1 MPSTSEVSELVLLG
15 APRSGAGLLA
25 SILKSGSGWG
35 TSALSAGQLEDSV
48 ADLGAESREFTSHH
62 LGAVDATPRV
72 LDAVRQ
78 AARQIVP
85 ADAQYVVDWNPR
97 LSVRV
102 GLLATALPNAKF
114 VLVARRPVPTIS
126 SMVDAW
132 RTERFASIPD
142 LPDWWGEPWA
152 FPLIEGWRELIG
164 APPAQV
170 CATQWAGITN
180 DLLDSLASLD
190 PNRWTVCSYENL
202 TVNPEEEIATLTQ
215 ALGINW
221 TGEIP
226 DPLPLISSV
235 VTAPEMGK
243 WQRNWAELSVAM
255 PVIQPTVD
263 RYREVIESK
272 RPGIP
277 WPELEAPEKPESDV
291 RTIASE
297 GTPFSS
303 SHTSTMGQ
311 LLEQARASLVI
322 TTYKSGHVIFARSDE
337 GKVNTE
343 FKHVER
349 PMGVAVA
356 GARLAI
362 GSADAILTFTANSG
376 MAAQVPSPKP
386 VDVAYAPRSIIF
398 TGDVAIHDMAYGS
411 DGTLY
416 FINTRFSCLCRQDID
431 YSFTPIWRPSWI
443 SGLAAEDRCHVNGL
457 AMVDG
462 QPRYV
467 SALSQ
472 TDVAGGWRELKGTS
486 GVIVDVTTDQII
498 ASGLAMPHSPR
509 WYDGR
514 LWVLESG
521 KGTLSTVDIDTGA
534 LTLVATLPGFTRGL
548 SFIGPY
554 ALVGL
559 SQVRESVFS
568 SLPITSQAAER
579 NCGVWMVDTRNG
591 EIAGFLKFDGV
602 VQEIFEVA
610 VLPAT
615 WPTIID
621 PGELTI
627 NAFVLSEETLQDI
640 VTSPQ
645 LE

>member
-1 MPSTSEVSELVLLG
+1 
-15 APRSGAGLLA
+15 
-25 SILKSGSGWG
+25 
-35 TSALSAGQLEDSV
+35 
-48 ADLGAESREFTSHH
+48 
-62 LGAVDATPRV
+62 
-72 LDAVRQ
+72 
-78 AARQIVP
+78 
-85 ADAQYVVDWNPR
+85 
-97 LSVRV
+97 
-102 GLLATALPNAKF
+102 
-114 VLVARRPVPTIS
+114 
-126 SMVDAW
+126 
-132 RTERFASIPD
+132 
-142 LPDWWGEPWA
+142 
-152 FPLIEGWRELIG
+152 
-164 APPAQV
+164 
-170 CATQWAGITN
+170 
-180 DLLDSLASLD
+180 
-190 PNRWTVCSYENL
+190 VCSYENL

-386 VDVAYAPRSIIF
+386 VDFAYAPRSIIF

-472 TDVAGGWRELKGTS
+472 TDVAVGWRELKGTS

-640 VTSPQ
+640 VTAPQ

>member
-1 MPSTSEVSELVLLG
+1 
-15 APRSGAGLLA
+15 
-25 SILKSGSGWG
+25 
-35 TSALSAGQLEDSV
+35 
-48 ADLGAESREFTSHH
+48 
-62 LGAVDATPRV
+62 
-72 LDAVRQ
+72 
-78 AARQIVP
+78 
-85 ADAQYVVDWNPR
+85 
-97 LSVRV
+97 
-102 GLLATALPNAKF
+102 
-114 VLVARRPVPTIS
+114 
-126 SMVDAW
+126 
-132 RTERFASIPD
+132 
-142 LPDWWGEPWA
+142 
-152 FPLIEGWRELIG
+152 
-164 APPAQV
+164 
-170 CATQWAGITN
+170 
-180 DLLDSLASLD
+180 
-190 PNRWTVCSYENL
+190 
-202 TVNPEEEIATLTQ
+202 
-215 ALGINW
+215 
-221 TGEIP
+221 
-226 DPLPLISSV
+226 
-235 VTAPEMGK
+235 
-243 WQRNWAELSVAM
+243 
-255 PVIQPTVD
+255 
-263 RYREVIESK
+263 
-272 RPGIP
+272 
-277 WPELEAPEKPESDV
+277 
-291 RTIASE
+291 
-297 GTPFSS
+297 
-303 SHTSTMGQ
+303 MGQ

-356 GARLAI
+356 GPRLAI
-362 GSADAILTFTANSG
+362 GSADAILTFTANAG
-376 MAAQVPSPKP
+376 IAAQVPSPKP
-386 VDVAYAPRSIIF
+386 VDAPYAPRSIVF
-398 TGDVAIHDMAYGS
+398 TGDVAIHDMAYGA

-416 FINTRFSCLCRQDID
+416 FVNTRFSCLCRQDID
-431 YSFTPIWRPSWI
+431 YSFTPIWRPTWI

-486 GVIVDVTTDQII
+486 GVIVDITTDQIL

-509 WYDGR
+509 WHDGQ

-521 KGTLSTVDIDTGA
+521 KGTLSTVNIATGE
-534 LTLVATLPGFTRGL
+534 LTQVATLPGFTRGL

-591 EIAGFLKFDGV
+591 SIAGFLKFDGV

-615 WPTIID
+615 WPTIVD

-627 NAFVLSEETLQDI
+627 NAFVLAEETLKDVVGAQ
-640 VTSPQ
+640 PP
-645 LE
+645 E

>member
-1 MPSTSEVSELVLLG
+1 
-15 APRSGAGLLA
+15 
-25 SILKSGSGWG
+25 
-35 TSALSAGQLEDSV
+35 
-48 ADLGAESREFTSHH
+48 
-62 LGAVDATPRV
+62 
-72 LDAVRQ
+72 
-78 AARQIVP
+78 
-85 ADAQYVVDWNPR
+85 
-97 LSVRV
+97 
-102 GLLATALPNAKF
+102 
-114 VLVARRPVPTIS
+114 
-126 SMVDAW
+126 
-132 RTERFASIPD
+132 
-142 LPDWWGEPWA
+142 
-152 FPLIEGWRELIG
+152 
-164 APPAQV
+164 
-170 CATQWAGITN
+170 
-180 DLLDSLASLD
+180 
-190 PNRWTVCSYENL
+190 
-202 TVNPEEEIATLTQ
+202 
-215 ALGINW
+215 
-221 TGEIP
+221 
-226 DPLPLISSV
+226 
-235 VTAPEMGK
+235 MGK

-263 RYREVIESK
+263 RYREVIESQ
-272 RPGIP
+272 RPGTP

-303 SHTSTMGQ
+303 SHTTTMAQ

-322 TTYKSGHVIFARSDE
+322 TTYKSGHVILARADE

-376 MAAQVPSPKP
+376 MGAQVPSPKP
-386 VDVAYAPRSIIF
+386 TDAAYAPRSIVF

-431 YSFTPIWRPSWI
+431 YSFAPIWRPSWI
-443 SGLAAEDRCHVNGL
+443 SALAAEDRCHVNGL

-472 TDVAGGWRELKGTS
+472 TDVAVGWRELKGTS

-509 WYDGR
+509 WHDGR

-521 KGTLSTVDIDTGA
+521 KGTLSTVDIDTGE
-534 LTLVATLPGFTRGL
+534 LVHVATLPGFTRGL

-627 NAFVLSEETLQDI
+627 NAFVLSDETLQEI
-640 VTSPQ
+640 VTQPQ
-645 LE
+645 PE

>member
-1 MPSTSEVSELVLLG
+1 VTELVLLG

-25 SILKSGSGWG
+25 SILHSGNGWG
-35 TSALSAGQLEDSV
+35 TSALSSGQLEDSLPE
-48 ADLGAESREFTSHH
+48 LGAQSRGFTSHH
-62 LGAVDATPRV
+62 LGIGDATPRV
-72 LDAVRQ
+72 LDLVRQ
-78 AARQIVP
+78 AAEQKEP
-85 ADAQYVVDWNPR
+85 ADSEGVVDWNPR

-102 GLLATALPNAKF
+102 GLLAAALPDAKF

-126 SMVDAW
+126 SLMDAW
-132 RTERFASIPD
+132 RTEIFESVPD

-164 APPAQV
+164 APPARV
-170 CATQWAGITN
+170 CAAQWASITN
-180 DLLDSLASLD
+180 ELLDSLASLD
-190 PNRWTVCSYENL
+190 PRRWAVCSFENL
-202 TVNPEEEIATLTQ
+202 TANPAAEIATVTQ
-215 ALGINW
+215 ALGLQW

-226 DPLPLISSV
+226 DPLPLSSSV
-235 VTAPEMGK
+235 VTAPELGK
-243 WQRNWAELSVAM
+243 WHRNWPELSAAM
-255 PVIQPTVD
+255 PEIQPTVD

-272 RPGIP
+272 RPGTP
-277 WPELEAPEKPESDV
+277 WPELEAPEKPDVDV

-303 SHTSTMGQ
+303 SHTSSMGQ

-356 GARLAI
+356 GPRLAI
-362 GSADAILTFTANSG
+362 GSADAILTFTANAG
-376 MAAQVPSPKP
+376 IAAQVPSPKP
-386 VDVAYAPRSIIF
+386 VDAPYAPRSIVF
-398 TGDVAIHDMAYGS
+398 TGDVAIHDMAYGA

-416 FINTRFSCLCRQDID
+416 FVNTRFSCLCRQDID
-431 YSFTPIWRPSWI
+431 YSFTPIWRPTWI

-486 GVIVDVTTDQII
+486 GVIVDITTDQIL

-509 WYDGR
+509 WHDGQ

-521 KGTLSTVDIDTGA
+521 KGTLSTVNIATGE
-534 LTLVATLPGFTRGL
+534 LTQVATLPGFTRGL

-591 EIAGFLKFDGV
+591 SIAGFLKFDGV

-615 WPTIID
+615 WPTIVD

-627 NAFVLSEETLQDI
+627 NAFVLAEETLKDVVGAQ
-640 VTSPQ
+640 PP
-645 LE
+645 E